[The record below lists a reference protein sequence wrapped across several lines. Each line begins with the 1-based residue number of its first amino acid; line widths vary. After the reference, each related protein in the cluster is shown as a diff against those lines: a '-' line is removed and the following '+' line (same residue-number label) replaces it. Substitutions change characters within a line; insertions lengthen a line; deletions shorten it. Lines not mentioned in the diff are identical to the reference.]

1 MSIQALFVS
10 KDMLSL
16 KQLVN
21 STVSQC
27 NEIYVKY
34 IANTKSEMLEILS
47 RHYVDLLILDIRD
60 FDFTLNELIKKINDI
75 NRIKKI
81 NFPIICQTELL
92 IKLVNESYQKV
103 QIEENKIESV
113 CNLLKEIIKNNRIA
127 NCNIKNNILLELT
140 NMGYNLKHIGTYY
153 VLEAIMLIYEANSWD
168 KLDNLQKNI
177 YTVIAKNHNKSLN
190 NIKTNII
197 KATNLK
203 SRKSGMALEYTPKEV
218 ITHIL
223 TKFL

>member
-47 RHYVDLLILDIRD
+47 RQYVDLLILDIRD
-60 FDFTLNELIKKINDI
+60 FDFTLNELIKE
-75 NRIKKI
+75 I
-81 NFPIICQTELL
+81 NFLIICQTELL

>member
-60 FDFTLNELIKKINDI
+60 FDFTLNELIKKIN
-75 NRIKKI
+75 
-81 NFPIICQTELL
+81 FLIICQTKLL

>member
-60 FDFTLNELIKKINDI
+60 FDFTLNELIKKIN
-75 NRIKKI
+75 
-81 NFPIICQTELL
+81 FLIICQTELL

-153 VLEAIMLIYEANSWD
+153 VLEAIMLIYKANSWD
-168 KLDNLQKNI
+168 KLDNLQKNV

>member
-60 FDFTLNELIKKINDI
+60 FDFTLNELIKKIN
-75 NRIKKI
+75 
-81 NFPIICQTELL
+81 FLIICQTELL

>member
-60 FDFTLNELIKKINDI
+60 FDFTLNELIKKIN
-75 NRIKKI
+75 
-81 NFPIICQTELL
+81 FLIICQTELL

-127 NCNIKNNILLELT
+127 NCNIKNNILLELS